1 MVLKLDFSDCL
12 AAQDM
17 IRIIERDKSLDEA
30 EAIRFAINETIYKS
44 IMDVNWASIALSSWG
59 HDDPDREWEKIK
71 NPHIEIELD
80 DSKYELVNRLADK
93 KGLDL
98 EIAVSYFLIFTMDSM
113 GYHI

>member
-17 IRIIERDKSLDEA
+17 IRTIEREKSLKEA
-30 EAIRFAINETIYKS
+30 EAIRFAINETIYQA
-44 IMDVNWASIALSSWG
+44 IIDAGWASVALSLWG
-59 HDDPDREWEKIK
+59 HDNPDREWEKIK
-71 NPHIEIELD
+71 NPHLEIELD
-80 DSKYELVNRLADK
+80 DSKYELVNKLANK

-98 EIAVSYFLIFTMDSM
+98 ETAVSYFLIFTMDSM